1 MPTDVAGA
9 VIGRRD
15 DVLDREDR
23 LQELEEPCDA
33 HAGSRAREI
42 WGWEHWVVPEGGG
55 RKEAF

>member
-1 MPTDVAGA
+1 MPRAHDGRGARLIPTDVAGA

-42 WGWEHWVVPEGGG
+42 WG
-55 RKEAF
+55 R